1 MSHFE
6 TFRAR
11 SSRRPALALVLALCA
26 TAVLL
31 WVPILA
37 LNQGPVWFW

>member
-1 MSHFE
+1 MS
-6 TFRAR
+6 RR
-11 SSRRPALALVLALCA
+11 RVRRRPALPLVLILCA

-37 LNQGPVWFW
+37 LNHGPVWFW